1 MNCTKCANFV
11 PDGYK
16 FCVKCGQPVTAPID
30 PMQTQ
35 IASQNTPQ
43 QPMQPCQPPVQNT
56 PAQPMPPQYGQPPY
70 QQPYQPPYPPQY
82 QAPYQSPQQSY
93 GGAGFECS
101 IEHGSS
107 FALAVVKL
115 NPEQTIKAE
124 SGAMVSMTPNIE
136 LQSQAQGGLMGVLK
150 RAVVGESIFIN
161 SFTARGG
168 PGEVTLAPPAPGDI
182 TVIDMSNQVFLVQSG
197 SFLACSPTIE
207 MDAQF
212 GGAKSFFS
220 GEGLFLAKFSGFGKL
235 LICSYGAIRHKR
247 LAPGER
253 YIVDTSHIVAFEAT
267 VQYHIKKAS
276 QQGFFRSLTSGE
288 GLVCEYMGPGD
299 IYLQTRNIEALARML
314 KPFLPTG
321 SGS

>member
-1 MNCTKCANFV
+1 MNCTRCANFV

-35 IASQNTPQ
+35 IASQQNTPQ
-43 QPMQPCQPPVQNT
+43 QPMPSYQTPMQNT
-56 PAQPMPPQYGQPPY
+56 PAQPMPPHYAQPQY
-70 QQPYQPPYPPQY
+70 QQPAYQVPYG
-82 QAPYQSPQQSY
+82 S
-93 GGAGFECS
+93 GAGFECTV
-101 IEHGSS
+101 EHGNS

-124 SGAMVSMTPNIE
+124 AGAMVSMTPNIE

-182 TVIDMSNQVFLVQSG
+182 TIIDMNNQTFLVQSG
-197 SFLACSPTIE
+197 SFLASSPTIE

-267 VQYHIKKAS
+267 VQYHIRKAS